1 MTSHAENNGH
11 SGQSL
16 NLTILLK
23 RYFCIRKLLP
33 AKMSNDNQNDKLW
46 HSTCMCT
53 FLQSPVWCTI
63 RNAIHSSPTPYTT
76 LLFFVVPLGISWNG
90 AVACYFAAEKSVIV
104 AELFRK
110 VNCCARGLARNLVVN
125 DCDVK
130 SRNAVIPKYHFINC
144 LNHSI
149 SNRYDLM
156 WIIRILSGW

>member
-23 RYFCIRKLLP
+23 RYFCIRELLP

-53 FLQSPVWCTI
+53 ALQLPVWCAI

-90 AVACYFAAEKSVIV
+90 ALTSLQRSLSLLLNYSET
-104 AELFRK
+104 
-110 VNCCARGLARNLVVN
+110 VNCCARGLARDWVVN

-130 SRNAVIPKYHFINC
+130 SRNVLIPKYHSIKC

-149 SNRYDLM
+149 SNRYDPI
-156 WIIRILSGW
+156 WIIRILSSW